1 MAGNRIYRGH
11 VERQPRSVS
20 DKTVAGAYLPGTF
33 VVEGATTLTQATA
46 FGPGLLLLSDRDYYS
61 LGALDSSD
69 PLKVPYAAGDSGVA
83 YELNPNDRFNA
94 AVAAA
99 TYTFGQELTVGAAG
113 RLVAAATGNVVVA
126 LCRSPGAKAA
136 GDLVDVTIA
145 NFYTKP

>member
-1 MAGNRIYRGH
+1 MPNRIYRGH

-33 VVEGATTLTQATA
+33 VVEGASSLTQATA
-46 FGPGLLLLSDRDYYS
+46 FGPNLLLLADRDYYS
-61 LGALDSSD
+61 LGALDSTD
-69 PLKVPYAAGDSGVA
+69 PLKVAYASGDTGLA
-83 YELNPNDRFNA
+83 YEINPNDRFQA

-99 TYTFGQELTVGAAG
+99 TYTYGQELTVGAAG

-126 LCRSPGAKAA
+126 VAKSAGAKAA
-136 GDLVDVTIA
+136 GDLIDVTIV

>member
-1 MAGNRIYRGH
+1 MPNRIYRGH

-33 VVEGATTLTQATA
+33 VTEGASALTQATA
-46 FGPGLLLLSDRDYYS
+46 FAPNLLLLADRDYYS
-61 LGALDSSD
+61 LGALDSND
-69 PLKVPYAAGDSGVA
+69 PLKVAYASGDTGLA
-83 YELNPNDRFNA
+83 YELNPNDRFQA

-113 RLVAAATGNVVVA
+113 RLTAAVTGNVVVGFA
-126 LCRSPGAKAA
+126 RTAGAKSA
-136 GDLVDVTIA
+136 GDLIDFTVA